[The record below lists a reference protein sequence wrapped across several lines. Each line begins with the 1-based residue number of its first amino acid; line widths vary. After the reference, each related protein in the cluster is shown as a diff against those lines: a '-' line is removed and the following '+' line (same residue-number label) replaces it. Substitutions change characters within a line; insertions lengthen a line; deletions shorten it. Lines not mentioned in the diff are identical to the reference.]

1 MGIDMEDRKGFYKS
15 FFQIC
20 VALIL
25 QNVMTLAVNLADNMM
40 IGGYSEISLSG
51 VAAVNQ
57 IQFIYQQLL
66 LALGDGVVIVCSQYW
81 GKKKLEPM
89 RKISAIGMQ
98 SAMIIAGVLF
108 FLVSVFPMQMMH
120 LFTDEMPIIAEGME
134 YLAII
139 RFTYFFFAV
148 SMLLL
153 AVLRSVEIV
162 KIAFILSVITF
173 CINCG
178 INAVLIYGRFG
189 FPELGVRGAAIGT
202 LAARIIECIVV
213 LFFVIKKED
222 RLRLKLQPF
231 FRFHK
236 EYMKDYFRITLPN
249 LIVQGLWGVNTAL
262 QTVIL
267 GHMTAAAIA
276 ANSMASTLF
285 SVIKSMA
292 IGSASAASVII
303 GKAIGSGNMEQ
314 VQSYSKIL
322 QKMFLLI
329 GVAGGIVLFF
339 LRIPVLS
346 MYNLSEETMRMA
358 NQFLIVLSVILV
370 GMSYQMPTNTGI
382 IRGGGNAMHMVKMDL
397 VSIWCI
403 VIPVSFLAAFVFHA
417 SPLIVVCCL
426 NSDQIFK
433 CIPAY
438 VVSNHRNWVRVLTKE
453 S

>member
-1 MGIDMEDRKGFYKS
+1 MKQFYRS

-20 VALIL
+20 IALVL

-40 IGGYSEISLSG
+40 IGAYSEISLSG

-57 IQFIYQQLL
+57 IQFVYQQLL

-81 GKKKLEPM
+81 GKKKTEPM

-98 SAMIIAGVLF
+98 AAMIIACILF
-108 FLVSVFPMQMMH
+108 FLVSVFPVQMMR
-120 LFTDEMPIIAEGME
+120 LFTDETSIIAEGME

-153 AVLRSVEIV
+153 AILRSVEIV
-162 KIAFILSVITF
+162 RIAFILSVITF
-173 CINCG
+173 GINCS

-189 FPELGVRGAAIGT
+189 FPKLGVRGAAIGT
-202 LAARIIECIVV
+202 LAARIIECIIV
-213 LFFVIKKED
+213 LIFVIKKED
-222 RLRLKLQPF
+222 RMRLKLKPF
-231 FRFHK
+231 FQFHA
-236 EYMKDYFRITLPN
+236 EYIKDYCRITIPN

-262 QTVIL
+262 QTVVL

-276 ANSMASTLF
+276 ANSVASTLF

-292 IGSASAASVII
+292 TGSASAASIII
-303 GKAIGSGNMEQ
+303 GKAIGSGDMER
-314 VQSYSKIL
+314 VQTYSRIL
-322 QKMFLLI
+322 QKLFLLI
-329 GVAGGIVLFF
+329 GVTGGILLFF

-346 MYNLSEETMRMA
+346 LYNLSEETMRMA
-358 NQFLIVLSVILV
+358 DQFLIVLSVVMV

-397 VSIWCI
+397 ISIWCI

-417 SPLIVVCCL
+417 PPLIVVCCL

-438 VVSNHRNWVRVLTKE
+438 VVSNHRNWVRILTKE
-453 S
+453 N